1 MYFFTYFSVHTFS
14 YSHSWGWLVLVGMV
28 GAIAAARASGFERVP
43 VLGFDMGGTSTDVF
57 CVEAAED
64 AALRLVQE
72 QTDIAGLQ
80 LLAPRLPIETV
91 AAGGG
96 SVLQRDGDRL
106 RVGPRSAGARPGPAC
121 YRAGGPL
128 TITDA
133 NLLLG
138 RLQLLLAMSTK
149 ESTKA
154 FFYTSQGAL
163 LWTQRLMLRLWAYL
177 ISQVDAVTFRYQPA
191 VFETLFLLMQRGEL
205 DHAALFDAAIGT
217 AGYPWAHEP
226 WQNFADAREV
236 MRVNRPVLYVSF
248 ADDEERHPGVAQW
261 WGGLWDALRDP

>member
-1 MYFFTYFSVHTFS
+1 VVVALLHAQRNPAHELQCADELKTVGFSRVVC
-14 YSHSWGWLVLVGMV
+14 SHQVSVKPRLVPRGQTALVEAAVAPLLHGYLQQVQTALGSSTPVRVMTSSGALQSIKDLMAKDTILSGPAAGMV
-28 GAIAAARASGFERVP
+28 GAIAAARASGFERLP

-96 SVLQRDGDRL
+96 SVLQKDGDRL

-138 RLQLLLAMSTK
+138 RLQLHRFP
-149 ESTKA
+149 E
-154 FFYTSQGAL
+154 
-163 LWTQRLMLRLWAYL
+163 
-177 ISQVDAVTFRYQPA
+177 
-191 VFETLFLLMQRGEL
+191 
-205 DHAALFDAAIGT
+205 
-217 AGYPWAHEP
+217 
-226 WQNFADAREV
+226 
-236 MRVNRPVLYVSF
+236 RV
-248 ADDEERHPGVAQW
+248 W
-261 WGGLWDALRDP
+261 